1 MDWQQNMSDPFL
13 TFYRISLTKRKN
25 DGIKFEFLDYKKMH
39 YPNKHTFIL
48 HL

>member
-25 DGIKFEFLDYKKMH
+25 DGIKFEFLDYKK
-39 YPNKHTFIL
+39 NAL
-48 HL
+48 S